1 MFVSQYGNG
10 NCIQEEEVKTSRLFM
25 SDPLL
30 DQGLELFANPKVVH
44 IIKSYHFNS
53 FKLNWLYH
61 DCLFNSFTTDIFTWH
76 W

>member
-44 IIKSYHFNS
+44 IINFNS
-53 FKLNWLYH
+53 FKLH
-61 DCLFNSFTTDIFTWH
+61 
-76 W
+76 